1 MSDVGGSVDDS
12 DDNHNHKHKD
22 DRRPARTGVACLA
35 SHGAHGVSSGRCSS
49 ASIYRSARFLSSS
62 CSSPSVNVSSS

>member
-22 DRRPARTGVACLA
+22 DRRPARTGVARLA
-35 SHGAHGVSSGRCSS
+35 LHGVSSGRCSL